1 MIGLQE
7 MLLQE
12 TPDGELLLFPAWP
25 KDVDASFRLHATG
38 GRIVEAEI
46 KDGKIKSNVIVECK

>member
-12 TPDGELLLFPAWP
+12 DPDGSLLLFPAWP
-25 KDVDASFRLHATG
+25 DGIDASFRLHATD

-46 KDGKIKSNVIVECK
+46 IDGKITHKVMKNVK